1 MEKSNVEVIDELKKK
16 LSRLKSTI
24 GGYKKANENYRKQIS
39 DLKKLANH
47 NRAVD
52 VEGDHLYEKK
62 LAELERAN
70 ETIRTKQA
78 IIDSFEKKCDGLVA
92 ENKALLDKVAS
103 LNDALAESKK
113 TIAKLRTPWWKK
125 LF

>member
-16 LSRLKSTI
+16 VSRLKSTI
-24 GGYKKANENYRKQIS
+24 GGYKKANENYRKQIA

-62 LAELERAN
+62 LAELERAS
-70 ETIRTKQA
+70 ETIKTKQA
-78 IIDSFEKKCDGLVA
+78 IIDSFEKKCEGLVA
-92 ENKALLDKVAS
+92 ENKALVDKVAA
-103 LNDALAESKK
+103 LNEVLAESEK
-113 TIAKLRTPWWKK
+113 TIFELRKPWWKK

>member
-1 MEKSNVEVIDELKKK
+1 MEKSNVEEIDGLKKEV
-16 LSRLKSTI
+16 SRLKSTI

-52 VEGDHLYEKK
+52 VEGDHLYEEK

-70 ETIRTKQA
+70 ETIKTKQS
-78 IIDSFEKKCDGLVA
+78 IIESFQKKCNGLII
-92 ENKALLDKVAS
+92 ENKALVDKVAA
-103 LNDALAESKK
+103 LNDVLAEAEK
-113 TIAKLRTPWWKK
+113 TIFELRTPWWKRI
-125 LF
+125 F

>member
-39 DLKKLANH
+39 DLKKLAKH

-78 IIDSFEKKCDGLVA
+78 IIEAFEKKCDGLLA
-92 ENKALLDKVAS
+92 ENKALLGKVAS
-103 LNDALAESKK
+103 LNDVLAESEK
-113 TIAKLRTPWWKK
+113 TIFELRTPWWKRI
-125 LF
+125 F